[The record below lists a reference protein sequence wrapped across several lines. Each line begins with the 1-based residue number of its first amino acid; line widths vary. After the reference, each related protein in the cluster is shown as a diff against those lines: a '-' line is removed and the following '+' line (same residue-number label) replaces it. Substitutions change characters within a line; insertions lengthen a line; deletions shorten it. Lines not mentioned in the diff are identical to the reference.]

1 MSEQSDTPRT
11 DATQYQWTRT
21 LDLARDLEREL
32 ATATRERDEWQRIA
46 GANGL
51 TGLAVARDFERE
63 LAVVKRER
71 DEARADLGIER
82 MRLVACGVIALA
94 NTPESAA
101 RARDILPQ
109 YRSASSADVTRAVD
123 REMQLR
129 AEVKKLRAALQ
140 RLACLGNGD
149 RPGNSEGNVIALE
162 ALAAT
167 ELKP

>member
-1 MSEQSDTPRT
+1 MEEQSDTPRT
-11 DATQYQWTRT
+11 DWAAREAGGSSSFAALGWR
-21 LDLARDLEREL
+21 LARDLEREL
-32 ATATRERDEWQRIA
+32 S
-46 GANGL
+46 
-51 TGLAVARDFERE
+51 
-63 LAVVKRER
+63 VVKRER

-109 YRSASSADVTRAVD
+109 YRSASSAYVTRAVD

-167 ELKP
+167 EPKP

>member
-1 MSEQSDTPRT
+1 MSQALLGGHYC
-11 DATQYQWTRT
+11 ATHQGNHSHY
-21 LDLARDLEREL
+21 DESNCEL
-32 ATATRERDEWQRIA
+32 CRAY
-46 GANGL
+46 
-51 TGLAVARDFERE
+51 
-63 LAVVKRER
+63 RER
-71 DEARADLGIER
+71 DEARANLETER

-101 RARDILPQ
+101 KARDMLPQ
-109 YRSASSADVTRAVD
+109 YRSASSDDVARAVD

-129 AEVKKLRAALQ
+129 AEVEKLRAALQ

-167 ELKP
+167 EPKP